1 MKKKQFMT
9 DNKNKISAVAK
20 LIKESTMTVA
30 LTGAGISVESGIDP
44 FRGEKGLWAKY
55 NPEEYAYIDAFYE
68 NPAKV
73 WQMLKELLAIIIF
86 SKPNNGHVGLA
97 QLEEMGYLSS
107 IITQNVDGLH
117 QAAGSRNVIEFH
129 GNNRWLLCIECSNR
143 YETDPDIIKNIPPRC
158 ECGGILRPDVVFF
171 GEAIPQKAMVKA
183 YANAKSC
190 DVMLVIGTSAIV
202 SPASE
207 IPLVAKDSGAKII
220 EINPEPTPLTDQ
232 VANLTIY
239 EKAGTTIPM
248 IVSEL
253 KKKS

>member
-1 MKKKQFMT
+1 MA
-9 DNKNKISAVAK
+9 DEKNKILTVAK
-20 LIKESTMTVA
+20 LIKESSMTVA

-55 NPEEYAYIDAFYE
+55 SPEEYAYIDAFYE

-73 WQMLKELLAIIIF
+73 WQMLSELLGIIIS
-86 SKPNNGHVGLA
+86 SKPNNGHTGLA
-97 QLEEMGYLSS
+97 DLEEMGYLSS

-129 GNNRWLLCIECSNR
+129 GNNCWLLCIECSKR
-143 YETDPDIIKNIPPRC
+143 YETGPDIIKNIPPHC

-190 DVMLVIGTSAIV
+190 DLMLVIGTSAIV

-207 IPLVAKDSGAKII
+207 IPLVAKESGAKII

-232 VANLTIY
+232 AADLTIY
-239 EKAGTTIPM
+239 EKAGTAIPL
-248 IVSEL
+248 IVNEL
-253 KKKS
+253 KKFS